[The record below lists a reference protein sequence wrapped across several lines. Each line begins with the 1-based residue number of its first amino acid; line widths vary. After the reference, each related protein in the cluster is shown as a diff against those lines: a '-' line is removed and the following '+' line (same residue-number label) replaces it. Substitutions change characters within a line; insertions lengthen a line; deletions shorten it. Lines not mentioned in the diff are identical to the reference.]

1 MGRGLLQIRTA
12 DSEVVAVPEKA
23 DSWNAAARSGTLV
36 SSAKGS
42 IHGAEWPV
50 SPAGLPH
57 WGPAS
62 KIRGMATVEECLE
75 HADELAQRVVNA
87 WAGNADADHRADIT
101 DEYNAFV

>member
-1 MGRGLLQIRTA
+1 M
-12 DSEVVAVPEKA
+12 E
-23 DSWNAAARSGTLV
+23 RSGTKWHV
-36 SSAKGS
+36 SFLRQGEYTW
-42 IHGAEWPV
+42 AEWPV
-50 SPAGLPH
+50 GPAGLLH
-57 WGPAS
+57 CWPAS